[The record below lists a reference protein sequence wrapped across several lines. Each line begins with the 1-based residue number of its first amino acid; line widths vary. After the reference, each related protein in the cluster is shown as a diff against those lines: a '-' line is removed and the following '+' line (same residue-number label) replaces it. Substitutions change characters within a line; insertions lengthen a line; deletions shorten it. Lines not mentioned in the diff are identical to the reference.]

1 MLGKLHARYLW
12 YQTAL
17 SAILIMLIKRLTR
30 GKFDFEPIQLR
41 LLRSNHPRRLNSAL
55 FLTKNALFGSGKF
68 FRSPAVI
75 WSPESDLYIRIP
87 DFQPSASHVL
97 LVGDSQVEFYSR
109 HFSNALSPLSCYGVH
124 VGAKTITASYLF
136 QSGQAIAQRS
146 LDLTRRLPIGN
157 YRNVVLTLGTLDV
170 RTFFYAA
177 LKTGI
182 VKNEEDLF
190 AKFSNAVAYLAK
202 EFERVYKNAGCEINL
217 GIFEVMFS
225 SGLAFSTPEKKES
238 LAAFKR
244 EDFPIL
250 GTPEDRIRWT
260 EQVNKI
266 LEEYCQHQ
274 GLHFFKLN
282 EFFTTHSRQSR
293 LLQAEDSFDGIHLS
307 NPTALNLLYDSL
319 KNKIN
324 VK

>member
-1 MLGKLHARYLW
+1 MVGKLHARYLW
-12 YQTAL
+12 FKTAL
-17 SAILIMLIKRLTR
+17 SAVLIMLIMRLTR

-41 LLRSNHPRRLNSAL
+41 FLHSNHPRRLNSAL
-55 FLTKNALFGSGKF
+55 FLAKNGLLGTEKF
-68 FRSPAVI
+68 FRSPVVM

-87 DFQPSASHVL
+87 DFQRSTSSVL

-109 HFSNALSPLSCYGVH
+109 HFSNAVSLLSCYGVH

-146 LDLTRRLPIGN
+146 LDLTRKLPIGN

-177 LKTGI
+177 LKTGV

-190 AKFSNAVAYLAK
+190 GKFSKAVAYLAK
-202 EFERVYKNAGCEINL
+202 EFRRVYKDAGYEINL
-217 GIFEVMFS
+217 GFFEIMFS
-225 SGLAFSTPEKKES
+225 SGLAFTTPEKKES

-260 EQVNKI
+260 ERANKI
-266 LEEYCQHQ
+266 LEEYCHDQ
-274 GLHFFKLN
+274 GLSFFKLN
-282 EFFTTHSRQSR
+282 EFFTAQSRESR
-293 LLQAEDSFDGIHLS
+293 LLQADDSFDGIHLS
-307 NPTALNLLYDSL
+307 NPAALNLLYDSL
-319 KNKIN
+319 KNMIKAI
-324 VK
+324 